1 MKTYKMPGEP
11 ATTHPRRQVYASS
24 DTRKMMDELIDKLL
38 RRDGLSAPQNPSQL
52 ITYLV
57 EHELDRLQ
65 MKENQP

>member
-24 DTRKMMDELIDKLL
+24 STRKMMDELIDKLL

-57 EHELDRLQ
+57 EHELDRLA
-65 MKENQP
+65 MDERPA